1 MKIAVTG
8 ASGHVGNNLCRMLV
22 EAGHQVKALIHRDI
36 KGLSGLPVEPI
47 RGDVTSEADLANL
60 CAGCEVV
67 FHLAAYIS
75 IRRNDPL
82 CMKINFESCHHLVRA
97 ARKEGLRKIIHFSS
111 IHAFR
116 HNHVAE
122 LNESC
127 GLAHD
132 SKISYDRSKAWSQ
145 KLMIEASANDLE
157 ITVLSPTAIIGPHD
171 YKPSLTGHA
180 LIRFYKGQIPALIP
194 GGYDWVDV
202 RDICRAAINAIDQ
215 GKAGTCYLLSGSWQN
230 LRMIGREIEN
240 LGGCRMPALELPFWM
255 AQLGEPFLNIH
266 SFLSK
271 KVPLYT
277 SVSLHTL
284 KYSHRNISSEKAKLA
299 LDYNPRPIAA
309 TLYDTITWFR
319 ENNYL

>member
-1 MKIAVTG
+1 MKIALTG
-8 ASGHVGNNLCRMLV
+8 ASGHVGNNLCRLLV
-22 EAGHQVKALIHRDI
+22 EEGHQVKALIHRDI
-36 KGLSGLPVEPI
+36 KGLSGLPIEHI
-47 RGDVTSEADLANL
+47 RGDVTSEADLEKL
-60 CAGCEVV
+60 CSGCEVV

-82 CMKINFESCHHLVRA
+82 CRKINVDSCLNLIRA
-97 ARKEGLRKIIHFSS
+97 ARKEGVRKIIHFSS

-116 HNHVAE
+116 QDHVAE

-132 SKISYDRSKAWSQ
+132 SMISYDRSKAWSQ
-145 KLMIEASANDLE
+145 KLMIEASAIDLE

-171 YKPSLTGHA
+171 FKPSLTGNA

-202 RDICRAAINAIDQ
+202 RDVCVAAIKAIEQ

-230 LRMIGREIEN
+230 LHMIGREIEN
-240 LGGCRMPALELPFWM
+240 LGGCRMPSLELPLWM
-255 AQLGEPFLNIH
+255 ARLGEPFLNIH
-266 SFLSK
+266 SFISK

-284 KYSHRNISSEKAKLA
+284 KYSHRNISSVKAKLA
-299 LDYNPRPIAA
+299 LDYNPRPITA
-309 TLYDTITWFR
+309 TLHDTITWFR
-319 ENNYL
+319 ENNYI